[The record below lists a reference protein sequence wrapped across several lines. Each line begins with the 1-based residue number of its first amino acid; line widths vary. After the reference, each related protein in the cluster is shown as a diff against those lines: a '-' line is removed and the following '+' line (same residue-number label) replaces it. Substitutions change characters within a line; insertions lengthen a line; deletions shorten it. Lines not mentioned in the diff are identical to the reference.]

1 MHGGDGISNQPSRMP
16 ASSPRQQMVEGRLDV
31 TLSLHLSA
39 YQPTCRYV
47 MRLACLKPWSCNP
60 SCCKGALGPNMPKRT
75 GIPRRTNNCRAR
87 SVGLVP
93 TRLRSDGRRAVCA
106 SGVRMVASSAA
117 LAGCRSSGLVGSAG
131 GSKQSDRLSPTRQYR
146 SRNTGSIG
154 ADGPAPFNRNADA
167 AESYLRRV
175 PNLQRDKAGR
185 V

>member
-1 MHGGDGISNQPSRMP
+1 MDDMHGGDGISNQPSRMP

-87 SVGLVP
+87 SVGFGSHEAAIGRPQGCLCFGRP
-93 TRLRSDGRRAVCA
+93 HGGLISRPGGLQIIRPCWKCWRLEAIRPAESHKAISVT
-106 SGVRMVASSAA
+106 
-117 LAGCRSSGLVGSAG
+117 
-131 GSKQSDRLSPTRQYR
+131 KHRLNR
-146 SRNTGSIG
+146 SRRP
-154 ADGPAPFNRNADA
+154 GPVQPQCRCC
-167 AESYLRRV
+167 
-175 PNLQRDKAGR
+175 
-185 V
+185 